1 MLQSWEGVAE
11 EWCPIGSQAVR
22 SLSAHYS
29 SLPHEHRRDL
39 MGTSPTNPPA
49 GEKGQSLFAQSAL
62 AGEKGLSLFAQ
73 LGPDEGGEAARGRLT
88 LGIESSCDETAC
100 AVVRGEWEVLSNLV
114 HSQVALHAPF
124 GGVVPEVAGR
134 SHMEK
139 ILPLMEQA
147 LAEAGIEASDLD
159 AVAVTHRPGLIGC
172 LLVGLSVAKSLSLA
186 LRIPL
191 IGVDHLQ
198 AHVHAAFMTEPD
210 LPLPL
215 LALVASGGH
224 TALYEVREPGRAHK
238 LGSTRDDAAGEALD
252 KASAMLGLGYPGG
265 PALEIAARDGQ
276 TDRPRFKRSLLGKD
290 SLDFSFSG
298 QKTALLY
305 HLRGPGL
312 QRPFPELDRS
322 EVADLAA
329 SFQEAV
335 METLVKK
342 MARAARAIDAQSISI
357 GGGVARNLRLREL
370 LDQEP
375 ALARLPRIF
384 PPLDLCSDNGAMIA
398 SLGAHLIAQGQS
410 DDLGLEA
417 FARSLAP

>member
-1 MLQSWEGVAE
+1 MGNESQEATETDLPG
-11 EWCPIGSQAVR
+11 GSDPMPEPLV
-22 SLSAHYS
+22 
-29 SLPHEHRRDL
+29 
-39 MGTSPTNPPA
+39 
-49 GEKGQSLFAQSAL
+49 
-62 AGEKGLSLFAQ
+62 
-73 LGPDEGGEAARGRLT
+73 

-100 AVVRGEWEVLSNLV
+100 AVLRGQAEVLSNLV

-134 SHMEK
+134 SHMER
-139 ILPLMEQA
+139 ILPLCEQA
-147 LAEAGIEASDLD
+147 LRDAGIEAQDLD
-159 AVAVTHRPGLIGC
+159 VIAVTNRPGLIGC

-186 LRIPL
+186 LQIPL
-191 IGVDHLQ
+191 VGVDHLQ

-224 TALYEVREPGRAHK
+224 TALYEVQEPGKAVK
-238 LGSTRDDAAGEALD
+238 LGGTRDDAAGEALD

-265 PALEIAARDGQ
+265 PAIEKAAVGGAR
-276 TDRPRFKRSLLGKD
+276 DRPRFKRSLLDKE

-298 QKTALLY
+298 LKTALLY

-312 QRPFPELDRS
+312 QRPLPQLEGG
-322 EVADLAA
+322 EVTDLAA

-335 METLVKK
+335 MDTLVRKLS
-342 MARAARAIDAQSISI
+342 RAAKRIGARSISI
-357 GGGVARNLRLREL
+357 GGGVARNQRLREM
-370 LDQEP
+370 LDEAPELQ
-375 ALARLPRIF
+375 ALPRIF

-398 SLGAHLIAQGQS
+398 ALGCHQFAQGRQ

-417 FARSLAP
+417 YARSPA

>member
-1 MLQSWEGVAE
+1 MGKATQDEHQGDLTG
-11 EWCPIGSQAVR
+11 R
-22 SLSAHYS
+22 SDPMS
-29 SLPHEHRRDL
+29 E
-39 MGTSPTNPPA
+39 
-49 GEKGQSLFAQSAL
+49 
-62 AGEKGLSLFAQ
+62 
-73 LGPDEGGEAARGRLT
+73 RLV

-100 AVVRGEWEVLSNLV
+100 AVLRGPNEVLSNLV

-134 SHMEK
+134 SHMER
-139 ILPLMEQA
+139 ILPLCEQA
-147 LAEAGIEASDLD
+147 LVAAGIETRELD
-159 AVAVTHRPGLIGC
+159 AIAVTNRPGLIGC

-224 TALYEVREPGRAHK
+224 TALYEVREPGKAVK
-238 LGSTRDDAAGEALD
+238 LGGTRDDAAGEALD
-252 KASAMLGLGYPGG
+252 KASAMLRLGYPGG
-265 PALEIAARDGQ
+265 PALEKAAKGGGKEK
-276 TDRPRFKRSLLGKD
+276 PRFKRSLLDKE

-298 QKTALLY
+298 LKTALLY

-312 QRPFPELDRS
+312 QRPLPELEAQ
-322 EVADLAA
+322 EVSDLAA

-335 METLVKK
+335 MDTLVLK
-342 MARAARAIDAQSISI
+342 MSRAARRIGASSISI
-357 GGGVARNLRLREL
+357 GGGVARNLRLREM
-370 LDQEP
+370 LDDAPELQ
-375 ALARLPRIF
+375 ALPRIY

-398 SLGAHLIAQGQS
+398 ALGCHQIAQGQS

-417 FARSLAP
+417 FARSPA